1 MIRMSARRAP
11 REIGMS
17 GRRSLRLR
25 RMTDMA
31 IRVNRTVAFAQSN
44 PVAYTTD
51 LRVTLRQTSV
61 PPTLHDSTF
70 TRR

>member
-1 MIRMSARRAP
+1 
-11 REIGMS
+11 
-17 GRRSLRLR
+17 
-25 RMTDMA
+25 MA

-44 PVAYTTD
+44 PVAYTTY